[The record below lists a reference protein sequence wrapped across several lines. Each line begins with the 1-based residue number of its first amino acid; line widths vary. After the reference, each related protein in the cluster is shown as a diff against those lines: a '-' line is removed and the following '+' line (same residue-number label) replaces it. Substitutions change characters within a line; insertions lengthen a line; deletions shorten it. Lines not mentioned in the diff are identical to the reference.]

1 MARDQ
6 IIIIIMNQFPADHDL
21 VGAFYK
27 SRRTLASS
35 FSSSSSRVW
44 ESTGTL
50 QRELRRWGCSMTAK
64 ATAEAKGMLEYMQ
77 SPAATGRRS
86 SGRPKAD
93 LYDVHSRLKFFAVMP
108 DDSPG
113 ARAMLEYSG
122 GEGHH
127 HRRRRCVALWVVSR
141 AMVVKRL
148 RRGEAPDRQRV
159 PKAGEELTFDVPM
172 HSQLMATAK
181 ASPLHGL
188 VLEAGRV
195 EAVRFASNPERAV
208 SCVVVSFEEEKV
220 ENEEEEQN
228 NDAIAP

>member
-1 MARDQ
+1 
-6 IIIIIMNQFPADHDL
+6 
-21 VGAFYK
+21 
-27 SRRTLASS
+27 
-35 FSSSSSRVW
+35 
-44 ESTGTL
+44 
-50 QRELRRWGCSMTAK
+50 MTTK
-64 ATAEAKGMLEYMQ
+64 AVAEAKGMLQYMQ
-77 SPAATGRRS
+77 SPAVTGRRS

-93 LYDVHSRLKFFAVMP
+93 LYDTHSRLKFFAVMP

-122 GEGHH
+122 SGAIGGYQ
-127 HRRRRCVALWVVSR
+127 HRRHRRCVALWVVSR

-159 PKAGEELTFDVPM
+159 PAVGEELIFDVPM

-208 SCVVVSFEEEKV
+208 SCVVVSFEKV
-220 ENEEEEQN
+220 EEEEEQN
-228 NDAIAP
+228 NDGP

>member
-1 MARDQ
+1 
-6 IIIIIMNQFPADHDL
+6 
-21 VGAFYK
+21 
-27 SRRTLASS
+27 
-35 FSSSSSRVW
+35 
-44 ESTGTL
+44 
-50 QRELRRWGCSMTAK
+50 
-64 ATAEAKGMLEYMQ
+64 MLEYMQ

-122 GEGHH
+122 GSN
-127 HRRRRCVALWVVSR
+127 HRGRRCVALWVVSR

-159 PKAGEELTFDVPM
+159 PKEGEELTFDVPM

-208 SCVVVSFEEEKV
+208 SCVVISFKEEKV
-220 ENEEEEQN
+220 ENEEEEEEQN
-228 NDAIAP
+228 NDAMAA

>member
-1 MARDQ
+1 
-6 IIIIIMNQFPADHDL
+6 MNQFPADHDL

-27 SRRTLASS
+27 SRRTLAPFSS
-35 FSSSSSRVW
+35 SSSSSSRVW
-44 ESTGTL
+44 EANGTL
-50 QRELRRWGCSMTAK
+50 QRELLRWGCSMTTK

-122 GEGHH
+122 GGHH

-141 AMVVKRL
+141 AMVVKCL

-159 PKAGEELTFDVPM
+159 PTAGEELTFDVPM

-208 SCVVVSFEEEKV
+208 SCVVVSFEEE
-220 ENEEEEQN
+220 EQN
-228 NDAIAP
+228 NNDGS

>member
-1 MARDQ
+1 
-6 IIIIIMNQFPADHDL
+6 MNQFPADHDL

-27 SRRTLASS
+27 SRRTLAS
-35 FSSSSSRVW
+35 FPSSSSRVW
-44 ESTGTL
+44 EANGTL
-50 QRELRRWGCSMTAK
+50 QRELLRWGCSMTTK

-127 HRRRRCVALWVVSR
+127 HRHRRCVALWVVSR

-159 PKAGEELTFDVPM
+159 PTAGEELTFDVPM

-208 SCVVVSFEEEKV
+208 SCVVVSFDEVEEA
-220 ENEEEEQN
+220 EEEQH
-228 NDAIAP
+228 NDGS

>member
-1 MARDQ
+1 MLYTTLSSSAVARDQ

-148 RRGEAPDRQRV
+148 RRGEHRTDSACQRQERSWRSC
-159 PKAGEELTFDVPM
+159 AM
-172 HSQLMATAK
+172 HSQLMARQ
-181 ASPLHGL
+181 GL
-188 VLEAGRV
+188 AATRSSARGRPR
-195 EAVRFASNPERAV
+195 EAVRFATTLSGRLV
-208 SCVVVSFEEEKV
+208 CGGQLKKKK
-220 ENEEEEQN
+220 
-228 NDAIAP
+228 